1 MTCAPDRDRL
11 VAELRQ
17 HAPPVLISGIAAGLH
32 LLLELPAGQAEDDII
47 ARAADRGLVLEGL
60 GAYNATRAP
69 HPPALVIGYG
79 TPPEHAFTGA
89 IARLTAVLAGDC

>member
-1 MTCAPDRDRL
+1 MRCCGRR
-11 VAELRQ
+11 
-17 HAPPVLISGIAAGLH
+17 GL
-32 LLLELPAGQAEDDII
+32 AYII

-60 GAYNATRAP
+60 GAYDATSDP